1 MAKVISDTE
10 IVTGE
15 VRLSYAHLFTPTTP
29 KNANPGTPAKYSVC
43 ILIDKDDTNTLQMIR
58 TAIKKAYDA
67 GVPTRFGGK
76 APRVWHNP
84 LRDGDE
90 ELENGK
96 KDPEKNPEYAGKYF
110 INASSQRKPGL
121 VDRRG
126 QEIIDP
132 EELKS
137 GDYAKVDINF
147 YAYSNTGSNGV
158 ACGINNVMKTKDGE
172 ALGGGSISAASAFA
186 GEFEEGDDDDLI

>member
-1 MAKVISDTE
+1 MSKQITDTE
-10 IVTGE
+10 IVSGE
-15 VRLSYAHLFTPTTP
+15 VRLSYAHLFTPAAP
-29 KNANPGTPAKYSVC
+29 KNSAPGTEPKYSVC
-43 ILIDKDDTNTLQMIR
+43 ILIDKDDEKTLQLVR
-58 TAIKKAYDA
+58 GAIKKAFEA

-90 ELENGK
+90 ELESGK
-96 KDPEKNPEYAGKYF
+96 KDPDKNPELAGHYF
-110 INASSQRKPGL
+110 INASSKRKPGL

-126 QEIIDP
+126 QDIIDP

-158 ACGINNVMKTKDGE
+158 ACGINNVMKTRDGE
-172 ALGGGSISAASAFA
+172 SLGGGSISAATAFA
-186 GEFEEGDDDDLI
+186 GEFDDGDDEDLI